1 MLKKTEFF
9 LAATENTSSN
19 LQKSSKTICFPD
31 LNRLALTMVVNSM
44 LSSLL
49 KDKFLY
55 VDMTSASGLLKRRNL
70 VYGRVCSVIFGS
82 SFHVLDVSGYTCH

>member
-9 LAATENTSSN
+9 LAATENTSFN

-31 LNRLALTMVVNSM
+31 LNRLALTMVVSSM

-49 KDKFLY
+49 TDKFLY
-55 VDMTSASGLLKRRNL
+55 VDMTSASGLVKRKNL
-70 VYGRVCSVIFGS
+70 VCGRVCSLIFGS
-82 SFHVLDVSGYTCH
+82 CFHVLDVSGYICH